1 MIVKIHSRGTGCG
14 SGPVEYLLGKDG
26 QRDGATLDRGDP
38 STIVALIDS
47 SPYAKKYTSGVLSFA
62 ESDLPREAKDKLMS
76 SFESALLPGLDKD
89 QFACL
94 WVEHRDKGRLE
105 LNFVVPNIELLSGRR
120 LQPYFDRVD
129 RPRINAWQTLQN
141 EFLKLKDPNDPAN
154 KQELVTANTLPHSK
168 KLAVEMI
175 TRGLLTQAGNGEIRN
190 RDDVKDCLEKAG
202 FTIARETKNSLSIAN
217 PEGGKNLRLKGL
229 IYEKDFRFGLG
240 LRDEI
245 QRASERYRALA
256 QERIF
261 EARTTYREGFERQRD
276 RNQQRHRRP
285 DLELEKVNSPQLV
298 MGDRVRGVGDF
309 GVMGR
314 DLVSGHADHGQLG
327 DHQSAERSDSG
338 AREPGRKPST
348 QPMRGTLV
356 SSASGRNVEE
366 VDEKV
371 RPTSDVY
378 SRGVLSD
385 DGIRDSAIERV
396 RGLRERAREATS
408 RLCDGLQRIG
418 ENVRC
423 YFVGEQKI
431 APERESLDRASAELE
446 RSAPAV
452 GKALQHEQMMSRDRE
467 IGDRGISL

>member
-26 QRDGATLDRGDP
+26 ERDGATLDRGDP
-38 STIVALIDS
+38 STIIALIDS

-168 KLAVEMI
+168 KLVVEMI

-285 DLELEKVNSPQLV
+285 DFEPEKVNSPQLV
-298 MGDRVRGVGDF
+298 MGDLVRGVGDF

-338 AREPGRKPST
+338 TREPGRKSST
-348 QPMRGTLV
+348 QPVRGTLV
-356 SSASGRNVEE
+356 PSTSGRNVEL
-366 VDEKV
+366 DEKV

-378 SRGVLSD
+378 SRGVLRD

-467 IGDRGISL
+467 IGDRGMSL